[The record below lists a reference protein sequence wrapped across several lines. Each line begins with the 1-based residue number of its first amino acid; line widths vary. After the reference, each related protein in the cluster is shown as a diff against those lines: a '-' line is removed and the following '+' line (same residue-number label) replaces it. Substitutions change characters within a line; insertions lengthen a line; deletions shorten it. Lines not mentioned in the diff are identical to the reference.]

1 MIGRSA
7 GFVLI
12 TVLAMVLP
20 DPSAGD
26 EKKMKTLQIIDFK
39 SGNDVS
45 WQVIN
50 DGVMGG
56 LSSSRMQT
64 TKEAVGRF
72 EGIVSLENNG
82 GFASVRMV
90 LGELDLST
98 FDGLI
103 VRVAGDG
110 KRYRLRL
117 RTDRRFDG
125 VAYQAT
131 FDTGPGEWETIEIPF
146 DSFVP
151 TFRGRIL
158 RDQPPL
164 NTATIC
170 QLGFMI
176 ADKQAGRF
184 RLDIEWVKAFKK
196 EVPDQEGE

>member
-1 MIGRSA
+1 M
-7 GFVLI
+7 
-12 TVLAMVLP
+12 TVLALTLP
-20 DPSAGD
+20 GPSAGD
-26 EKKMKTLQIIDFK
+26 EEKMKTLKIINFS

-82 GFASVRMV
+82 GFASVRMA
-90 LGELDLST
+90 LGELDLSA
-98 FDGLI
+98 FDGLM

-117 RTDRRFDG
+117 RTERRFDG
-125 VAYQAT
+125 IAYQAT
-131 FDTGPGEWETIEIPF
+131 FNTGPGEWETIEIPF

-158 RDQPPL
+158 KDEPPL
-164 NTATIC
+164 NTRTIC
-170 QLGFMI
+170 QLGLMI

-184 RLDIEWVKAFKK
+184 SLDIEWVKAFKK
-196 EVPDQEGE
+196 AVSGPEGKQP